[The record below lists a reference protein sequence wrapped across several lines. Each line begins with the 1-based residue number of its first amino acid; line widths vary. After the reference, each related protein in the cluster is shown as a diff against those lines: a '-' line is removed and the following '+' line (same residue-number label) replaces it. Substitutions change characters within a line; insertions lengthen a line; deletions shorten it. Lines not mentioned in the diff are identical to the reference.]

1 MGQSVRRKIKRG
13 SLKMIWNATL
23 NTMDFFKKTSN
34 GRFILA
40 NPTGRF
46 IQEGPGHHRK
56 TLDKWEKEA

>member
-34 GRFILA
+34 GRFI
-40 NPTGRF
+40 
-46 IQEGPGHHRK
+46 QEGPGHHRK